1 MGKKS
6 FYGHEI
12 LFTPSTFDKVD
23 TILYNDYTRTS
34 DFWLINLNWYYKEA
48 YWRLDLANQWLL
60 IGLDI

>member
-34 DFWLINLNWYYKEA
+34 DF
-48 YWRLDLANQWLL
+48 
-60 IGLDI
+60 